1 MLSNLSKWIEKWEE
15 VSGRKEIEVMQV
27 AEHIPRVVHFSI
39 ADEEG
44 VEMPHDNV
52 LVVEAI
58 IHNFKVQKILMDDGS
73 N

>member
-1 MLSNLSKWIEKWEE
+1 MPR
-15 VSGRKEIEVMQV
+15 RKETEVIQV
-27 AEHIPRVVHFSI
+27 AEHIPRVVHFPA

-58 IHNFKVQKILMDDGS
+58 IHTFKVQKILVDDGS

>member
-1 MLSNLSKWIEKWEE
+1 MI
-15 VSGRKEIEVMQV
+15 QV
-27 AEHIPRVVHFSI
+27 AEHIPRVVHFPA

-58 IHNFKVQKILMDDGS
+58 IHTFKVQKILVDDGS